1 MAVMPESDLAYTED
15 VERNLRSDGFVQFQ
29 KDGVNSKVLMDQ
41 DRFDRIRE
49 LMDDALVEM
58 VMAGPRDV
66 ENGRVRPAED
76 SIAELRKK
84 LVQGKGFEP
93 SNSYENRP

>member
-1 MAVMPESDLAYTED
+1 MAVMSDSNLAYTED
-15 VERNLRSDGFVQFQ
+15 VEINLRNDGFVQFQ

-41 DRFDRIRE
+41 DSYDKMRD

-58 VMAGPRDV
+58 VMAGLRDV
-66 ENGRVRPAED
+66 ENGRVRPAEE

-84 LVQGKGFEP
+84 YGL
-93 SNSYENRP
+93 